1 MVQNILIILCIISLL
16 ECFSF
21 DLEAK
26 TVNQTQAMSLSF
38 DWFCEPF
45 FSYCILKHVH
55 LTPCFPFDFDLLDS
69 VHTEQ
74 SCVSTDSE
82 RTAKVCK
89 SFVTGQMNY
98 LT

>member
-45 FSYCILKHVH
+45 FSVIV
-55 LTPCFPFDFDLLDS
+55 F
-69 VHTEQ
+69 
-74 SCVSTDSE
+74 
-82 RTAKVCK
+82 
-89 SFVTGQMNY
+89 
-98 LT
+98 